1 MVKGKT
7 NLSVPLGRNNDGNN
21 VKRSRDDLDKSEGDE
36 IENLNDLFVRMQN
49 MFQTTNAKID
59 VCKTDLQTEIST
71 LREDVHQFKE
81 ECTSNINK
89 LSDSLTEMRTS
100 VHQNKE
106 RISAVEKSNDLILS
120 GVPYVANED
129 VGQIVQ
135 RIAIALGFSEQNTP
149 LMFSKRLA
157 KIPIANGATPPIVI
171 QFAFKLARDDFYRR
185 YFTVRNL
192 SLIHIGFNVDKRIFL
207 NENLTDQTRR
217 IKGKAINLKR
227 TGKLYAVFTKD
238 GCVFIKPTPEDAA
251 ILIRSLDEL
260 DAYNPSA

>member
-1 MVKGKT
+1 M
-7 NLSVPLGRNNDGNN
+7 
-21 VKRSRDDLDKSEGDE
+21 
-36 IENLNDLFVRMQN
+36 
-49 MFQTTNAKID
+49 
-59 VCKTDLQTEIST
+59 
-71 LREDVHQFKE
+71 
-81 ECTSNINK
+81 
-89 LSDSLTEMRTS
+89 
-100 VHQNKE
+100 
-106 RISAVEKSNDLILS
+106 ILS

-217 IKGKAINLKR
+217 IKGKAINLRR